1 MNFILI
7 DPLSS
12 LARHV
17 ITMSGLVHLN
27 ILLIYCR
34 SFRSENVRLLL
45 VLRLLLF
52 SNLILPDYQNIVS
65 FGLVCTSH
73 FRKYFIEP
81 ARMVFLVHSH
91 KQSFRYSELSF
102 LGLPFQV
109 FTKTSMFIISIFI
122 RKDSGIFCLQIVFLK
137 LTINEL
143 FRNYDGRKDGFI
155 ENEITNQFICFINSR
170 SRGHINTWSILEYFV
185 HLIIQT

>member
-17 ITMSGLVHLN
+17 VTMSGLVHLN

-65 FGLVCTSH
+65 FGLVCTSPTLENVSLNQLEWFFLYILISSPFDIQNCLSWGYH
-73 FRKYFIEP
+73 FR
-81 ARMVFLVHSH
+81 FL
-91 KQSFRYSELSF
+91 QRRL
-102 LGLPFQV
+102 
-109 FTKTSMFIISIFI
+109 
-122 RKDSGIFCLQIVFLK
+122 CL
-137 LTINEL
+137 
-143 FRNYDGRKDGFI
+143 
-155 ENEITNQFICFINSR
+155 
-170 SRGHINTWSILEYFV
+170 
-185 HLIIQT
+185 